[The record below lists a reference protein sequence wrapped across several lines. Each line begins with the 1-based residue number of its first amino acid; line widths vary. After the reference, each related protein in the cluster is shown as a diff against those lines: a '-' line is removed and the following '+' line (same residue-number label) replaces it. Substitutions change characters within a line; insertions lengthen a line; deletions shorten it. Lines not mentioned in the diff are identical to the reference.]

1 MNRFALRSEIRLSS
15 HLAWRDLRARYA
27 QTVLGP
33 WWSMINLA
41 VVLLGS
47 SVAVAL
53 ISGTSPGDQA
63 PRIAVGLAIWTLVSS
78 TLSEASTLFESERGM
93 MLNTTISELAVV
105 SQLLLRNNIVFLH
118 NAIVI
123 VVTFLLSGRALS
135 IQLLVLF
142 PLIALTSV
150 SLLLPVLLVA
160 RWSLF
165 VGDLKIFLP
174 AIVQFSFFLT
184 PVLWS
189 PPETGLAARLTLFNP
204 FSWPLE
210 FARILIFE
218 NRADYAHLT
227 LLILSGLGGLAI
239 LFSLSSKFRSV
250 RKYL

>member
-1 MNRFALRSEIRLSS
+1 MINITKELRISS
-15 HLAWRDLRARYA
+15 FLAWRDLRARYA

-41 VVLLGS
+41 VVLIGS

-53 ISGTSPGDQA
+53 ISGTSPRDQA
-63 PRIAVGLAIWTLVSS
+63 PRIAVGLAIWTLVSNA
-78 TLSEASTLFESERGM
+78 LSEASTLFESERGM
-93 MLNTTISELAVV
+93 MLNTTVSELAVV
-105 SQLLLRNNIVFLH
+105 YQLLLRNNIIFLH

-123 VVTFLLSGRALS
+123 VATFLLSGRGLP
-135 IQLLVLF
+135 IELLALF
-142 PLIALTSV
+142 PLIALTSL

-189 PPETGLAARLTLFNP
+189 PPETGLAARLTLLNP

-210 FARILIFE
+210 FGRILIFE
-218 NRADYAHLT
+218 NKADYLHLS
-227 LLILSGLGGLAI
+227 LLLVFSLTGLI
-239 LFSLSSKFRSV
+239 VLFSSSTRLRSV

>member
-1 MNRFALRSEIRLSS
+1 MTNLTKELRISS
-15 HLAWRDLRARYA
+15 FLAWRDLRARYA

-53 ISGTSPGDQA
+53 ISGTSPRDQA

-78 TLSEASTLFESERGM
+78 ALSEASTLFESERGM
-93 MLNTTISELAVV
+93 MLNTTVSELAVV
-105 SQLLLRNNIVFLH
+105 YQLLLRNNIVFLH

-123 VVTFLLSGRALS
+123 LVTFLLSGRGLP

-142 PLIALTSV
+142 PLIVITSV
-150 SLLLPVLLVA
+150 SLLLPVLFVA

-218 NRADYAHLT
+218 KRTDYLHLA
-227 LLILSGLGGLAI
+227 LLLVFSFVGLVI
-239 LFSLSSKFRSV
+239 LFSFFRRLRSV